1 MLELVIGCMFIF
13 HKAVFSFLLGG
24 LPVELAFLVYDL
36 YKIKRED
43 FKKVPVDLIRFL
55 GIVQWLSLIFSGS
68 FQRIKHP
75 WSHSAI
81 MLFYLLILINA
92 LERVPVTLN
101 LF

>member
-1 MLELVIGCMFIF
+1 MFIF

-24 LPVELAFLVYDL
+24 LPVELAAWFTICIRLKE
-36 YKIKRED
+36 KIL
-43 FKKVPVDLIRFL
+43 KKVPVDLIRFL

-92 LERVPVTLN
+92 LERVPVTLK

>member
-13 HKAVFSFLLGG
+13 HKAVFSFLLDG
-24 LPVELAFLVYDL
+24 LPVELAFWFTICIRL
-36 YKIKRED
+36 RED